1 MSLIA
6 VALVALAGCGGGGK
20 SKPPIGK
27 PGHFSAKAGLLG
39 NAASAGTIKS
49 YVPTGKIV
57 ADDGFRPTINGFA
70 FENYGN
76 DAGPVNLTPGNV
88 EDLFGPQVCATGTGN
103 SCKLIPPARQWMDQE
118 NAAMAG
124 GHCMGFSVTALRFFA
139 GNLSPSNFGASQTVD
154 LAVQGNTSLQSTIAE
169 DWAYQSLPS
178 VRRDAITGSPV
189 HVLRALVDALN
200 SRREQYTL
208 AIVKADGTG
217 GHAITPFAVEDKGGG
232 RFEILVYD
240 NNFPGVVRAVDVNTV
255 ADTWH
260 YVGGINPSDTSEIY
274 DGNAQTRS
282 MLLFPTTPGEGT
294 QPCPF
299 CAPSPRSNPNPAEI
313 GPSRDRFIEVALAGN
328 TTEHPHLLFV
338 DPKTGEKTGYTG
350 GRLVQQIPGILVN
363 QNFAVQDWSSS
374 PEPTYDIQF
383 GHPVYEVVVDG
394 SNLKHAVTEKITVNG
409 AGVLFIVANIHIAPG
424 QKDTML
430 LPSDD
435 LGLTYASYSSSAV
448 SPLIAAEFGTYTDG
462 VRFNVLQT
470 ALLGYAPG
478 SPFTLR
484 IDPKSSTALV
494 GSPGRATPLYAR
506 AAHLVWLDSYPI
518 KSPTPEHAYRT
529 VSLKFNA
536 NTQLAQ
542 FSYLNPHGPA
552 LSIQIVDQSGHRVA
566 SAAAPPTAGGL
577 GPR

>member
-1 MSLIA
+1 VI
-6 VALVALAGCGGGGK
+6 ALVAVAGCGGGN

-27 PGHFSAKAGLLG
+27 PGHFAAKPGLLG
-39 NAASAGTIKS
+39 GAASAGTIPS
-49 YVPTGKIV
+49 YVPTGKII
-57 ADDGFRPTINGFA
+57 ADDGFRPTVNGFA

-76 DAGPVNLTPGNV
+76 DAGPVNLTADNV
-88 EDLFGPQVCATGTGN
+88 EHLFGPQVCATGTG
-103 SCKLIPPARQWMDQE
+103 STCKLTPSARAWMDQE

-124 GHCMGFSVTALRFFA
+124 GHCMGFSVTALRFFT
-139 GNLSPSNFGASQTVD
+139 GNLSPSNFGAGQTVN

-178 VRRDAITGSPV
+178 VRHDAITGSPA
-189 HVLRALVDALN
+189 HVLQALVHAL
-200 SRREQYTL
+200 RDRKEQYTL

-232 RFEILVYD
+232 RFAILVYD
-240 NNFPGVVRAVDVNTV
+240 NNFPGVVRAVDVDAN
-255 ADTWH
+255 ANTWH

-274 DGNAQTRS
+274 DGNAQTQS

-299 CAPSPRSNPNPAEI
+299 CAPSPRANPNPAAI
-313 GPSRDRFIEVALAGN
+313 GPSRDRFIEVALAGQSQ
-328 TTEHPHLLFV
+328 EHPHLLFV
-338 DPKTGEKTGYTG
+338 DPKTGEKTGFTG

-363 QNFAVQDWSSS
+363 QNFAVQDWTTS

-383 GHPVYEVVVDG
+383 GHPVYEVVIDG
-394 SNLKHAVTEKITVNG
+394 SNLKQPVTEKITVNG

-424 QKDTML
+424 QQDTML

-435 LGLTYASYSSSAV
+435 LGLTYASYSKSAV
-448 SPLIAAEFGTYTDG
+448 SPLIAAEFGTYTG
-462 VRFNVLQT
+462 GIRFNVLQT

-484 IDPKSSTALV
+484 IEPKSNTALI
-494 GSPGRATPLYAR
+494 GSPGRAVPVYAR

-518 KSPTPEHAYRT
+518 RSATPEHAYRT
-529 VSLKFNA
+529 TSLKFNA

-542 FSYLNPHGPA
+542 FSYLNPSGRTLP
-552 LSIQIVDQSGHRVA
+552 ITIVDQNGRQVGTA
-566 SAAAPPTAGGL
+566 SAPPTAGGL